1 MNLPEPLS
9 QTAKWAL
16 VVGLAFFSA
25 DATAAL
31 IGRTLS
37 VPPKPLPQAS
47 VGVIQESVPA
57 QAAPPGLVNL
67 LKTTQPEGA
76 DEEVTSGAAGPDSS
90 VKAAAPAAPP
100 SNLQLRGTMAGGA
113 GSGLAM
119 VDVNGQT
126 QVVSTGELVGG
137 MTLTSVSAYSITLT
151 ASNGSV
157 QVLEMNAEGPV
168 STAPPPT
175 QVVRN
180 PQPPIRPE
188 EPEQPEQ
195 QPEEGPPE
203 GEVDAGS
210 EGAILTQRELRNILD
225 NPAEF
230 AGKGFRMKPVLN
242 GGEIIGMRVNIR
254 NASHPL
260 ARLGIKDGDVVKSLN
275 GTPLNGPEAL
285 SSIYRVLRNTSSL
298 SFDVDR
304 GGKSEKVEITLEE

>member
-76 DEEVTSGAAGPDSS
+76 DEEIATGTAGPDSS
-90 VKAAAPAAPP
+90 VRPSTPAPPP

-151 ASNGSV
+151 SPDGSV
-157 QVLEMNAEGPV
+157 QVLDMNAEGPV
-168 STAPPPT
+168 STTVANASAPPP
-175 QVVRN
+175 VAAR
-180 PQPPIRPE
+180 PQPPTP
-188 EPEQPEQ
+188 PDQPED
-195 QPEEGPPE
+195 EGPPE
-203 GEVDAGS
+203 GEVDAGGS
-210 EGAILTQRELRNILD
+210 DSAILTQRELRNILD

-242 GGEIIGMRVNIR
+242 GGEIVGMRVNIR

-260 ARLGIKDGDVVKSLN
+260 ARLGIKDGDIVKSLN

-304 GGKSEKVEITLEE
+304 GGSSEKVEITLEE